1 MVSTV
6 IAPLRK
12 VVIFLSASAVLVG
25 MVFTAYKV
33 GQHHGF
39 NEGMALN
46 SSLWES
52 RDAKCM
58 AWWFN
63 EGSAK
68 RPMIDEDIEQFAER
82 ICSEAWSN
90 SNYKTKEYYEIT

>member
-1 MVSTV
+1 MASTV
-6 IAPLRK
+6 IAQLRK
-12 VVIFLSASAVLVG
+12 VVIFLSASAVLAG

-33 GQHHGF
+33 GRHHGF
-39 NEGMALN
+39 NEGMTLN

-63 EGSAK
+63 EDRNIGKALNRVCK
-68 RPMIDEDIEQFAER
+68 QH
-82 ICSEAWSN
+82 C
-90 SNYKTKEYYEIT
+90 KCKKEGKL